1 MAVLTVL
8 LNNENACFVGKKLTS
23 HTHQLWCWKN
33 MGFELCKQ
41 VPQKGSSV
49 CPLKTPLVDVIILSA
64 YKTKTPSC
72 LCVVNDAAVVL
83 A

>member
-1 MAVLTVL
+1 
-8 LNNENACFVGKKLTS
+8 
-23 HTHQLWCWKN
+23 

-72 LCVVNDAAVVL
+72 LCVVNDAAIVL